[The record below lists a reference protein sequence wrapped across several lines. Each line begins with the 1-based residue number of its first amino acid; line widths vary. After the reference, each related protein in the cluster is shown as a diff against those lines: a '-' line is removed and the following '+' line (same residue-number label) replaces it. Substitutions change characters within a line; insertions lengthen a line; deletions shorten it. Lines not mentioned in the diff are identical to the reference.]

1 MRISDWSSDVCSSD
15 LLSADALKTL
25 HDALDAQRDI
35 NRRLDIANFIRVP
48 VVVRAKIVADPA
60 RVADEVQAAA
70 SKALLD
76 HFAFEAMPL
85 GRSIHA
91 SDIFA
96 VLQGALGVV
105 AVDLDV
111 FRCKGAETWTAAQSA
126 LRGAAAVAQQRHGR
140 IDR

>member
-70 SKALLD
+70 SKALLED
-76 HFAFEAMPL
+76 RKSVVS
-85 GRSIHA
+85 GKSVSVR
-91 SDIFA
+91 
-96 VLQGALGVV
+96 VALG
-105 AVDLDV
+105 
-111 FRCKGAETWTAAQSA
+111 
-126 LRGAAAVAQQRHGR
+126 GR
-140 IDR
+140 RIIKKKIIERSHI